1 MSVFEEENNNSSVNL
16 GVNSGSEGASDLD
29 KLNNIL
35 KNIKNENGE
44 QKYSTLDKALEAL
57 LHSQQYIPQLK
68 TEISSKEREIE
79 LMKQQLDNSNSV
91 ENLLNSFKE
100 QEQQT
105 EPVQKP
111 NELDI
116 SQLVLKTIEEREK
129 NNIKVNNIKTVD
141 NHLVNLY
148 GDKAAEVMRKK
159 ASELGV
165 TPKQLAELSET
176 SPAIVINLFKPETN
190 TTVTPLKS
198 GANIGI
204 TQPVQTQFEQ
214 KNLMRGAKTKDIV
227 DYVSKIKQAV
237 YEKYDI
243 K

>member
-1 MSVFEEENNNSSVNL
+1 MSVFEQSENSSSVTT
-16 GVNSGSEGASDLD
+16 GSEGALDLN
-29 KLNNIL
+29 KLNEQL

-68 TEISSKEREIE
+68 TELTTKEREIE
-79 LMKQQLDNSNSV
+79 LMKQQLDTSNSV

-100 QEQQT
+100 NETNNTSTTEQKQVAT
-105 EPVQKP
+105 EV
-111 NELDI
+111 DI

-129 NNIKVNNIKTVD
+129 VNIKANNIKTVD

-148 GDKAAEVMRKK
+148 GDKAAEVIRKK

-190 TTVTPLKS
+190 PVVTPLKS
-198 GANIGI
+198 GASIGI
-204 TQPVQTQFEQ
+204 TQPVQTQFEH